1 MKNAIEQ
8 STRQLPILFTSV
20 NGKSKTGI
28 GGALSML
35 VKWDAEL
42 TNKIDV
48 DETEWDDLNFSI
60 QESEQEHQYFRSL
73 LLEEMISRESSLDKL
88 QLIETVVIYFVRLMD
103 TMFTYTT
110 SKDATNNIK
119 ITAEKICQHFYQTFQ
134 FIEEFFGSYINK
146 ERKAPAAFAEIDR
159 VEIIKKLKKVKA
171 AFIPTSE
178 TTNSLMDII
187 FTVITDKLSDSTVI
201 SINSISYMRQLT
213 KEIERQSK
221 PILEENLRD
230 VLYSLNFNDENF
242 VMAEYE
248 RFATLTPDTFVKNER
263 IRLLKQEQKRINQL
277 TVRLNCYWDNSVPSL
292 KEQINGWINEEI
304 QFIELGTSA
313 LLKQNGVAEN
323 CDKIQTSLTVAKL
336 AVIVRLLVVDK
347 IIINR
352 QIAPALR
359 TVAKIF
365 TTLQKDEIS
374 FGSLETKYHAP
385 DKTTITNVRD
395 MLFKWI
401 NILGKI

>member
-8 STRQLPILFTSV
+8 SVRQLPILFTSA
-20 NGKSKTGI
+20 NGQSKAGS
-28 GGALSML
+28 GGAISML

-42 TNKIDV
+42 NSKIAV
-48 DETEWDDLNFSI
+48 DQMDWDNLNFRI

-73 LLEEMISRESSLDKL
+73 LLEEMISRESSLDKQ

-103 TMFTYTT
+103 AMFAYTIAEV
-110 SKDATNNIK
+110 ATNNIK
-119 ITAEKICQHFYQTFQ
+119 LTAEKICQHFYQTFQ

-146 ERKAPAAFAEIDR
+146 ERKAPVAFGEIDKA
-159 VEIIKKLKKVKA
+159 EIIKKLKKVKGA
-171 AFIPTSE
+171 YIHPSE

-187 FTVITDKLSDSTVI
+187 FTVITDKLSDSAVI
-201 SINSISYMRQLT
+201 SINSLNYMRQLT
-213 KEIERQSK
+213 KEIERQDK
-221 PILEENLRD
+221 PILEENLRNI
-230 VLYSLNFNDENF
+230 LYCLNFNDENF
-242 VMAEYE
+242 IMSEYE
-248 RFATLTPDTFVKNER
+248 RFVALTPDTFGKNER

-277 TVRLNCYWDNSVPSL
+277 TVRLNFYWDNSVPPL

-304 QFIELGTSA
+304 QFIESGASA
-313 LLKQNGVAEN
+313 LLNQNGLSEN

-359 TVAKIF
+359 TVAKLF

-385 DKTTITNVRD
+385 DKTTISNVRD

-401 NILGKI
+401 NILGKL